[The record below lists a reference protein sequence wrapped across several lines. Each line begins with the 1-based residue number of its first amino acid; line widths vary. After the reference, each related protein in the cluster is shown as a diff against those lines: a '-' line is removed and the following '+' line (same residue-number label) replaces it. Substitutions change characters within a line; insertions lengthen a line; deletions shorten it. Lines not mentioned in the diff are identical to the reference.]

1 MIVKYSST
9 GDVLGYS
16 IFGGSIPDEIPEG
29 DFYLTWSGVEPNPV
43 KDYKVVNSQVVLK
56 SEVDRQAIKDSQ
68 QLRHIRGLR
77 DKLLLSSDYVI
88 LPDAPYSE
96 DTKTAYRTYRQA
108 LRDVPAQADIYNVI
122 WPEKP

>member
-1 MIVKYSST
+1 MIIHYKT
-9 GDVLGYS
+9 NGTILGYS
-16 IFGGSIPDEIPEG
+16 TFGGAVPEDVPSG
-29 DFYLTWSGVEPNPV
+29 EAYLIWRGIEPKPI
-43 KDYKVVNSQVVLK
+43 KDYEVINEQVVLK
-56 SEVDRQAIKDSQ
+56 SEAIRQTSSDAQ